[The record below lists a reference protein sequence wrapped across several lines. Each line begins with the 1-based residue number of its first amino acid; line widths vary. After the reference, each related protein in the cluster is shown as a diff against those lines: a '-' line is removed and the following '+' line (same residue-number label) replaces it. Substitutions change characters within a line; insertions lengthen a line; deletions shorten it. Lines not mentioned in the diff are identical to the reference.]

1 MIEKLER
8 LISELGDMN
17 SKLILLVGTSD
28 GDGKGK
34 TKLLRTLSER
44 SQVAPLNVGLELG
57 RRLSAI
63 PIKKRAFSASELLRD
78 LADQHGAGGLLL
90 LDNIELLFDKDLHVN
105 PLNLLKG
112 LAHAR
117 KVVAVWPGNY
127 MADRLIYAEMGH
139 PEYRDYGCDGLVV
152 FETTSLNHK

>member
-1 MIEKLER
+1 MIEKLEG
-8 LISELGDMN
+8 LISELGEMN
-17 SKLILLVGTSD
+17 SKLILLVGPSE
-28 GDGKGK
+28 GDGNGK
-34 TKLLRTLSER
+34 TALLRILSER
-44 SQVAPLNVGLELG
+44 SQVAQLNVGLELG
-57 RRLSAI
+57 RRLSSI
-63 PIKKRAFSASELLRD
+63 SIKKRAFSASELLRE
-78 LADQHGAGGLLL
+78 LADQYGAGGLLL

-152 FETTSLNHK
+152 FETTA